1 MEVLLMV
8 HTTAGVEFELLDVK
22 TGNTIF
28 DRTYVCEDYD
38 DVAEEAAM
46 GRVKKYCEQNGF
58 TLTGVCWS

>member
-8 HTTAGVEFELLDVK
+8 HTTAGVEFELLDAK
-22 TGNTIF
+22 TGDTVF
-28 DRTYVCEDYD
+28 DRAYVCEDYD

-46 GRVKKYCEQNGF
+46 VRVRKYCEQNGF